1 MNIQKGSDSSESNL
15 KILRNLTLVMT
26 MNMISNESR
35 DEFLPRWSLQK
46 YFWQIEKHRE
56 RNLKSLALEFLTQTN
71 KSSSRVNSQIKI

>member
-35 DEFLPRWSLQK
+35 DEFLHRWSLRK
-46 YFWQIEKHRE
+46 YFWQTEKHKE
-56 RNLKSLALEFLTQTN
+56 RNLKSLALEFLTLTN

>member
-35 DEFLPRWSLQK
+35 DEFLHRWSLQK
-46 YFWQIEKHRE
+46 SFWQTEKHKE
-56 RNLKSLALEFLTQTN
+56 RNLKSLALEFLTLTN